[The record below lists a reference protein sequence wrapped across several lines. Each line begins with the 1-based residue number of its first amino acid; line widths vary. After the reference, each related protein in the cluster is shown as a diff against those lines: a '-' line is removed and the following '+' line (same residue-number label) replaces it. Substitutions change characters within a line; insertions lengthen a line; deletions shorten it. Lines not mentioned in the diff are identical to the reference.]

1 MKDIKKIDKFSF
13 ESMLRRLTNEN
24 YIKLRDKLIDNYFL
38 NEKENKY
45 ELKNNSDTRDIPF
58 IMKLLEKN
66 KNFDSLSEIADYMK
80 KLLIYKKKIIIFAY
94 NKTGK
99 TRLSYEFKS
108 LSQEKDENDEKIS
121 SDTLYY
127 NAFTEDLFFWD
138 NDIYNDTHR
147 VLMFNKK
154 SKFFKDFQ
162 TLNIDTKA
170 REILYNFA
178 DFDFTMNFNEKENT
192 NNKSDKKNNDEN
204 NIESSD
210 NKEFEKNKDTA
221 ETSILN
227 NIDSSLTDNLGYN
240 IYDYG
245 YISFYKIVGGE
256 KIENIKISRGEQ
268 SIFILCI
275 FLAIVEL
282 IITESSEQKQVY
294 EWVENIYI
302 DDPVSSLD
310 DEHIIKIAVY
320 IANLFKKNEE
330 ENERRKTPIEKILPV
345 IVSTHHTLFYNI
357 MYNEW
362 YKKDKCESY
371 FLTTKTIEI
380 PDENDKSLMRYKT
393 IYNIKN
399 INDTPF
405 FYHVAMINKL
415 VGASKSGQ
423 LFTYHFAILRSVL
436 EKTAS
441 FFGYTHFQ
449 ECLKINEEKQSD
461 NMLNDEIYYKRAIQ
475 ALNHGGYSLFEPVE
489 MMSETKNIFSATLTL
504 FLDNYKFNI
513 EKEIIEKEDN
523 NGK

>member
-1 MKDIKKIDKFSF
+1 MIDIKKIDKYNF
-13 ESMLRRLTNEN
+13 ESLLRKLSNDN
-24 YIKLRDKLIDNYFL
+24 YIKLRDELINSYDL
-38 NEKENKY
+38 NEQENKY
-45 ELKNNSDTRDIPF
+45 EFKDDSNIPDMQF

-66 KNFDSLSEIADYMK
+66 KDFESLEKIAEYMQK
-80 KLLIYKKKIIIFAY
+80 VLDYKKKIIIFAY

-108 LSQEKDENDEKIS
+108 LNQQKNEENETVS
-121 SDTLYY
+121 ANTLYY

-138 NDIYNDTHR
+138 NDIYDDTNR
-147 VLMFNKK
+147 VLRFNKK
-154 SKFFKDFQ
+154 SKFFKDFN

-178 DFDFTMNFNEKENT
+178 DFDFTINFNEKQNNILDKQNEDS
-192 NNKSDKKNNDEN
+192 NNKE
-204 NIESSD
+204 D
-210 NKEFEKNKDTA
+210 NEQPSTTNEKEVYEQN
-221 ETSILN
+221 ILN
-227 NIDSSLTDNLGYN
+227 NTEIGVTDNLSDN

-245 YISFYKIVGGE
+245 YISFYKIINGE

-282 IITESSEQKQVY
+282 IITDSAEQKQIY
-294 EWVENIYI
+294 KWVKYIYI

-320 IANLFKKNEE
+320 IANLFKINEE
-330 ENERRKTPIEKILPV
+330 ENKRRKTPIKKILPV

-371 FLTTKTIEI
+371 FLTTKKIEI
-380 PDENDKSLMRYKT
+380 ADENDKSLISYKT
-393 IYNIKN
+393 LYNIKN
-399 INDTPF
+399 ICDTPL

-415 VGASKSGQ
+415 VEASKSGQ
-423 LFTYHFAILRSVL
+423 LFTYHFAILRSIL

-441 FFGYTHFQ
+441 FFGYTDIK
-449 ECLKINEEKQSD
+449 ECLKIDKNKQSD
-461 NMLNDEIYYKRAIQ
+461 NMLNDEIYYKRAIH
-475 ALNHGGYSLFEPVE
+475 ALNHGSYSLFEPVE
-489 MMSETKNIFSATLTL
+489 MMSETKEIFSATVTL
-504 FLDNYKFNI
+504 FLDNFKFNI

-523 NGK
+523 NGR

>member
-1 MKDIKKIDKFSF
+1 MIDIKKIDKYNF
-13 ESMLRRLTNEN
+13 ESLLRRLSNDN
-24 YIKLRDKLIDNYFL
+24 YIKLRDELINSYDL
-38 NEKENKY
+38 NEQENKY
-45 ELKNNSDTRDIPF
+45 EFKNNSNIPDMQF
-58 IMKLLEKN
+58 IMKVLEKN
-66 KNFDSLSEIADYMK
+66 KDFESLEEIAEFMQ
-80 KLLIYKKKIIIFAY
+80 KLLDYKKKIIIFAY

-108 LSQEKDENDEKIS
+108 LNQQKNEENETVS
-121 SDTLYY
+121 ADTLYY

-138 NDIYNDTHR
+138 NDIDDDTNR
-147 VLMFNKK
+147 VLRFNKK
-154 SKFFKDFQ
+154 SKFFKDFN

-178 DFDFTMNFNEKENT
+178 DFDFTINFNEKQNNILDKQNKDS
-192 NNKSDKKNNDEN
+192 NNKEDSVNSEN
-204 NIESSD
+204 
-210 NKEFEKNKDTA
+210 EKNKNA
-221 ETSILN
+221 YEQQILTSADIGITN
-227 NIDSSLTDNLGYN
+227 NLDYN

-245 YISFYKIVGGE
+245 YISFYRIINGE
-256 KIENIKISRGEQ
+256 TIENIKISRGEQ

-282 IITESSEQKQVY
+282 IITESAEQKQVY
-294 EWVENIYI
+294 KWVKNIYI

-320 IANLFKKNEE
+320 IANLFKINEE
-330 ENERRKTPIEKILPV
+330 ENKRRKTPIKKILPV

-371 FLTTKTIEI
+371 FLTTKKVEI

-399 INDTPF
+399 IGDTPF
-405 FYHVAMINKL
+405 FYHIAMVNKL
-415 VGASKSGQ
+415 VDASKNGQ
-423 LFTYHFAILRSVL
+423 LFTYHFAILRSIL

-449 ECLKINEEKQSD
+449 ECLRIDKDKQSN

-475 ALNHGGYSLFEPVE
+475 ALNHGSYSLFEPVE
-489 MMSETKNIFSATLTL
+489 MLSETKDLFSATLTL
-504 FLDNYKFNI
+504 FLDNFKFNI

-523 NGK
+523 NGR

>member
-1 MKDIKKIDKFSF
+1 MKDMKKIDKSNF
-13 ESMLRRLTNEN
+13 ESLLRRLTNDN
-24 YIKLRDKLIDNYFL
+24 YIKLRDKLINDYYL
-38 NEKENKY
+38 NKQENKY
-45 ELKNNSDTRDIPF
+45 ILNDNINDVTDIQF
-58 IMKLLEKN
+58 IMKILEKS
-66 KNFDSLSEIADYMK
+66 KDFDSLVEIAGYMK
-80 KLLIYKKKIIIFAY
+80 KVLDYKNKIIIFAY

-108 LSQEKDENDEKIS
+108 LKQEKNEHNKTVLA
-121 SDTLYY
+121 DTLYY

-138 NDIYNDTHR
+138 NDIDDDTNR
-147 VLMFNKK
+147 VLMFNKN
-154 SKFFKDFQ
+154 SKFFKDFN
-162 TLNIDTKA
+162 TLNIDTKV

-178 DFDFTMNFNEKENT
+178 DFDFTMNFNKKQDNILDKHSKDS
-192 NNKSDKKNNDEN
+192 NNKEESEKSEIENKKDIYEQ
-204 NIESSD
+204 NILSSAD
-210 NKEFEKNKDTA
+210 IGATN
-221 ETSILN
+221 
-227 NIDSSLTDNLGYN
+227 NLGYN
-240 IYDYG
+240 MYDYG
-245 YISFYKIVGGE
+245 YISFYRIINGE

-282 IITESSEQKQVY
+282 IITESAEQKQVY
-294 EWVENIYI
+294 KWVKNIYI

-320 IANLFKKNEE
+320 IANLFKINDE
-330 ENERRKTPIEKILPV
+330 ENQRRKTPIKKILPV

-371 FLTTKTIEI
+371 FFTTKKIEI

-399 INDTPF
+399 IGDTPF

-415 VGASKSGQ
+415 VESSKSGQ

-441 FFGYTHFQ
+441 FFGYNHFQ

-461 NMLNDEIYYKRAIQ
+461 NILNDEIYYKRAIQ

-489 MMSETKNIFSATLTL
+489 MISETKDIFSATLTL
-504 FLDNYKFNI
+504 FLDNFKFNI